1 MMQISEGIFQETNIL
16 LAAMATGAL
25 LFFVYDLLRIM
36 RRLIP
41 HGTLWVAV
49 EDVLFW
55 LGSAVVIFVM
65 LYQQADGSLRG
76 FSIGGVVIGMLLY
89 AFLLSP
95 LIVKGSVF
103 LLEKIL
109 YVLFR
114 PLVCL
119 FRLLGRPFRIFG
131 RKGSKAW
138 LFFKKR
144 LKKLWKTVRMC
155 LNKQ

>member
-1 MMQISEGIFQETNIL
+1 
-16 LAAMATGAL
+16 MATGAL

>member
-1 MMQISEGIFQETNIL
+1 MQISEGIFQETNIL

-41 HGTLWVAV
+41 HNTLWVAV

-119 FRLLGRPFRIFG
+119 FRLIGRPFRIFG

>member
-1 MMQISEGIFQETNIL
+1 MQVSEGIFQETNIL

-25 LFFVYDLLRIM
+25 LFFVYDLLRIL
-36 RRLIP
+36 RRLVP

-49 EDVLFW
+49 EDMLFW

-95 LIVKGSVF
+95 FIVKGSVF

-114 PLVCL
+114 PLVWL
-119 FRLLGRPFRIFG
+119 SRLIRRPFRIFG
-131 RKGSKAW
+131 RKGAKV
-138 LFFKKR
+138 LRFFKKR
-144 LKKLWKTVRMC
+144 LKKLWKTVKMC
-155 LNKQ
+155 LSKQ

>member
-1 MMQISEGIFQETNIL
+1 MQISEGIFQETNIL

-119 FRLLGRPFRIFG
+119 FRLLVRPFRIFG

>member
-1 MMQISEGIFQETNIL
+1 MQVSEGIFQETNIL
-16 LAAMATGAL
+16 LSAMATGAL
-25 LFFVYDLLRIM
+25 LFFVYDLLRIL
-36 RRLIP
+36 RRLVP

-95 LIVKGSVF
+95 FIVKGSVF

-114 PLVCL
+114 PLVWL
-119 FRLLGRPFRIFG
+119 SRLIRRPFRIFG
-131 RKGSKAW
+131 RKGAKV
-138 LFFKKR
+138 LRFFKKR
-144 LKKLWKTVRMC
+144 LKKLWKTVKMC
-155 LNKQ
+155 LSKQ

>member
-1 MMQISEGIFQETNIL
+1 MQVSESIFRETNIL

-25 LFFVYDLLRIM
+25 LFFVYDLLRIV

-41 HGTLWVAV
+41 HGTVWVAV

-65 LYQQADGSLRG
+65 LYQEADGSLRG

-89 AFLLSP
+89 ACLLSP
-95 LIVKGSVF
+95 FIVKGSVF

-109 YVLFR
+109 YVLLR
-114 PLVCL
+114 PLVWL
-119 FRLLGRPFRIFG
+119 SRLIRRPFRALG
-131 RKGSKAW
+131 RKGSKAFR
-138 LFFKKR
+138 FFKKR
-144 LKKLWKTVRMC
+144 LKKLWKTVKMC
-155 LNKQ
+155 ISKQ

>member
-1 MMQISEGIFQETNIL
+1 MQISEGIFQETNIL

>member
-1 MMQISEGIFQETNIL
+1 MQVSEGILQETNIL

-89 AFLLSP
+89 AFVLSP
-95 LIVKGSVF
+95 FIVKGSVF

-114 PLVCL
+114 PLVWL
-119 FRLLGRPFRIFG
+119 FRLFLRPFRIFG
-131 RKGSKAW
+131 RKGSKA
-138 LFFKKR
+138 LRFLKKR

-155 LNKQ
+155 LSKQ

>member
-1 MMQISEGIFQETNIL
+1 
-16 LAAMATGAL
+16 MATGAL

-89 AFLLSP
+89 AFVLSP
-95 LIVKGSVF
+95 FIVKGSVF

-114 PLVCL
+114 PLVWL
-119 FRLLGRPFRIFG
+119 FRLFLRPFRIFG
-131 RKGSKAW
+131 RKGSKA
-138 LFFKKR
+138 LRFLKKR
-144 LKKLWKTVRMC
+144 LKKLWKTVKIC
-155 LNKQ
+155 LSKQ